1 MNELQLTGFE
11 LIEKLGE
18 GGMGHVWKARQ
29 LSLDRIVA
37 IKLLPPRFSNDPES
51 VRQIIQ
57 EARIAAKLKHH
68 GIVQVY
74 DANEQNGTYY
84 FVMEFVDGYN
94 VGQWIAR
101 KKALGVKDAL
111 IVVESVAAALK
122 YAWHTS
128 GLIHCDLKPEN
139 IMVDRDGSIKVADL
153 GLSVTRDAK
162 TLLHDDEVAGSP
174 GYISPE
180 QVTGGLELDCRTDIY
195 SLGCCLYHM
204 VTGIRPFH
212 ELADSA
218 AMESHVSAFIP
229 DPRDCVPSIPGP
241 VCALIER
248 MLVKKRENRLK
259 DWHTVVSEIH
269 RVQRGISP
277 AGPHPDENASTMR
290 RKQIPTPWEGEQ
302 KTARVMRKEEGGPRP
317 FLGLLIGL
325 LAVAGGLWWLKSR
338 ESTPVP
344 DVVIPLPTAVTNVVS
359 EKSSAAQPLTT
370 PALKKVEPSRTTNPG
385 LAAALDEIQRVTDS
399 YLQDGAYNDAIRWL
413 ENYFGQYAQA
423 TVSNRTELIA
433 KIRKIK
439 NEAEMSKRNQ
449 ASWQAL
455 ASELAGTILTGK
467 YSVARQSAETALKQD
482 QYANHR
488 ADLVA
493 IEDILQAVGS
503 LNDKLLETF
512 SREIGKVTTIPLARG
527 EFVGRVVEVR
537 DRRVSCRTM
546 DGAAGLDIRIED
558 MAPAERVRRLA
569 LLECPEAYLV
579 RGVNALN
586 AGQSDEALGLLSRT
600 GPVLGPILL
609 KYIQG
614 DAAATGSRAIV
625 AGDAPSTAFLAIL
638 RKTGSDPGKVDASQW
653 MKIIGEL
660 RLSAE
665 TSSVIER
672 DLESFLVAYGKSAF
686 AENNAE
692 LILSLQKA
700 LGRAATQESSET
712 QAAPAGRDDAA
723 SYVISALLAKNP
735 AMTPEHFT
743 LDTPVS
749 PGKISLRINSPDLID
764 LSPIAEFK
772 DIVSLTVEAP
782 PGSGTA
788 ALDVAPL
795 AGLPLKQLSIRGYD
809 VSDISRL
816 KGMKLSR
823 LMIPGVTVRNFS
835 FLQGMPLTALD
846 ISRSQIN
853 DLSVLQGMRLEVL
866 HVNNT
871 KVASITALSGMPLRE
886 LELRGTQVRDIT
898 YLQGLP
904 LERLDLSGTPVF
916 DFSPLRSFKLTS
928 LAIADTCVRDLTFC
942 MEMPLTELDISGTSI
957 PSLGPLTGKKFS
969 RLALGDATIRDL
981 SAFKSIKVSH
991 LDLAGSKLSSAAL
1004 VTSLSTC
1011 QFDEVDMSNS
1021 SIDRIDFLRNSRA
1034 LRVLNLSN
1042 VKVYDLSPLER
1053 LPIEMLNIRGV
1064 PATEISSL
1072 RTLTSLKVLETDLK
1086 DPRLLYVIK
1095 ASPSLAQINGQPVR
1109 DVVDQLTLQ
1118 LRPRKEA
1125 P

>member
-1 MNELQLTGFE
+1 
-11 LIEKLGE
+11 
-18 GGMGHVWKARQ
+18 MGHVWKARQ

-37 IKLLPPRFSNDPES
+37 IKLLPPRFSSDPES

-74 DANEQNGTYY
+74 DANEQNGTFY
-84 FVMEFVDGYN
+84 FVMEYVDGYN
-94 VGQWIAR
+94 VGQWVAR
-101 KKALGVKDAL
+101 KKVLSSKDAL
-111 IVVESVAAALK
+111 IVVESVASALK

-139 IMVDRDGSIKVADL
+139 IMVDQDGSIKVADL

-180 QVTGGLELDCRTDIY
+180 QVAGGQELDCRTDIY

-204 VTGIRPFH
+204 VTGTRPFH
-212 ELADSA
+212 ELADAA
-218 AMESHVSAFIP
+218 AMEAQITSFIP
-229 DPRDCVPSIPGP
+229 DPRDSVPTVPGP

-259 DWHTVVSEIH
+259 DWQSVVSEVH

-277 AGPHPDENASTMR
+277 MGPHPEEDASTMR
-290 RKQIPTPWEGEQ
+290 RRQITVPSEGER
-302 KTARVMRKEEGGPRP
+302 KTGGGVQAGEAGSRP
-317 FLGLLIGL
+317 FLGILIGL
-325 LAVAGGLWWLKSR
+325 LALAGIVYWLKTR
-338 ESTPVP
+338 ERTAIP
-344 DVVIPLPTAVTNVVS
+344 DVVIPSPVVVTNDAAPRTAVRTLPPPTV
-359 EKSSAAQPLTT
+359 Q
-370 PALKKVEPSRTTNPG
+370 KVEPRRPVNAE
-385 LAAALDEIQRVTDS
+385 LAAALEEIQRVTDS
-399 YLQDGAYNDAIRWL
+399 YVQDGAYNEAIRWL
-413 ENYFGQYAQA
+413 ENYFGHYAQA
-423 TVSNRTELIA
+423 TVSNRMELIA
-433 KIRKIK
+433 RVRRIK
-439 NEAEMSKRNQ
+439 NDVEMSKRNQ

-455 ASELAGTILTGK
+455 AGELSGTILTGK
-467 YSVARQSAETALKQD
+467 YAVAHQSVEAAVKQEKFSD
-482 QYANHR
+482 HR
-488 ADLVA
+488 ADLAA
-493 IEDILQAVGS
+493 IDEILLSVGS

-512 SREIGKVTTIPLARG
+512 SRDIGKVATIPLARG

-537 DRRVSCRTM
+537 DRRVSCRTL
-546 DGAAGLDIRIED
+546 DGAAGLDLRLED
-558 MAPAERVRRLA
+558 MAPAERLRRLST
-569 LLECPEAYLV
+569 LDCPEAYLV
-579 RGVNALN
+579 RGVNALT
-586 AGQSDEALGLLSRT
+586 AGQTEEALGLLAKT
-600 GPVLGPILL
+600 GPVLGPMLL
-609 KYIQG
+609 KRLQGESATVSRALLPG
-614 DAAATGSRAIV
+614 DAA
-625 AGDAPSTAFLAIL
+625 STAFLAIL
-638 RKTGSDPGKVDASQW
+638 RKTGRDPGRVDASQW
-653 MKIIGEL
+653 IKIIGEL

-665 TSSVIER
+665 TAAGLEQ
-672 DLESFLVAYGKSAF
+672 DLEGFLATYGKSGF
-686 AENNAE
+686 AEKNAE

-700 LGRAATQESSET
+700 LGRTAAQETDDT
-712 QAAPAGRDDAA
+712 QAPQAGRDDAS

-735 AMTPEHFT
+735 GMTPEHFT
-743 LDTPVS
+743 LEPPVA
-749 PGKISLRINSPDLID
+749 PGKISLRINSSDVID
-764 LSPIAEFK
+764 LSPLAEYK
-772 DIVSLTVEAP
+772 DVVSLTVEAP
-782 PGSGTA
+782 SGSGAA

-809 VSDISRL
+809 VSDITRL

-853 DLSVLQGMRLEVL
+853 DLSVLQGMRLESL
-866 HVNNT
+866 HVDNT

-886 LELRGTQVRDIT
+886 LGLRGTQVRDIT

-928 LAIADTCVRDLTFC
+928 LSIADTGVRDLTFC
-942 MEMPLTELDISGTSI
+942 MEMPLTELDVSGTSI
-957 PSLGPLTGKKFS
+957 PSLGPLTGKKFT
-969 RLALGDATIRDL
+969 RLTIGDATIRDL
-981 SAFKSIKVSH
+981 SAFKTLKVAR
-991 LDLAGSKLSSAAL
+991 LDLSGSKLSSAAL
-1004 VTSLSTC
+1004 VASLSQC
-1011 QFDEVDMSNS
+1011 QFDEVDLSNS

-1034 LRVLNLSN
+1034 LRVLNMAN
-1042 VKVYDLSPLER
+1042 VKIYDLSPLER
-1053 LPIEMLNIRGV
+1053 LPIEVLNIKGV

-1095 ASPSLAQINGQPVR
+1095 ASPTLAQINGQPVR
-1109 DVVDQLTLQ
+1109 DVVDQLTLL
-1118 LRPRKEA
+1118 LRPRREE